1 MIVYKDIIQG
11 SEEWERIRCGR
22 PTASRFADFVT
33 AEKGTLSRSKDK
45 TQLSQGARSYIAEL
59 IGEAFVPDFKA
70 FIGNAYTDRGTELE
84 PEARKAFIEYLE
96 LQEDRV
102 EQVGFCT
109 MDEGACSPGCS
120 PDALIKTPIPQC
132 AKEECECDD
141 IFYGEKCG
149 HCDWVP
155 YIAGL
160 EIKCPAP
167 KTHIKYIMEGELP
180 EEYKRQV
187 HGGMAV
193 TGLKQWH
200 FFSYFPGLQPFHY
213 VARWDEYTENLKT
226 ALGEFVNEYAAIWE
240 KYVPKIKLNSK

>member
-22 PTASRFADFVT
+22 PTASRFADFIT
-33 AEKGTLSRSKDK
+33 AEEGILSRSRKARLNK
-45 TQLSQGARSYIAEL
+45 YGKEVLISKGARSYIAEL

-84 PEARKAFIEYLE
+84 PEALKAFIEYY
-96 LQEDRV
+96 RFPPGIV
-102 EQVGFCT
+102 EKVGFCT
-109 MDEGACSPGCS
+109 MDESSCSPGCS
-120 PDALIKTPIPQC
+120 PDALLKGPN
-132 AKEECECDD
+132 
-141 IFYGEKCG
+141 GE
-149 HCDWVP
+149 
-155 YIAGL
+155 YYAGL

-180 EEYKRQV
+180 DEYKRQV

-200 FFSYFPGLQPFHY
+200 FFSYFPGLKPFHY
-213 VARWDEYTENLKT
+213 VARWDEYTDNIQN
-226 ALGEFVNEYAAIWE
+226 ALGEFVNEYAKVWE

>member
-22 PTASRFADFVT
+22 PTASRFADFIT

-45 TQLSQGARSYIAEL
+45 TQLSLGSRSYIAEL
-59 IGEAFVPDFKA
+59 IGEAFVPDFKG
-70 FIGNAYTDRGTELE
+70 FIGNAYTERGTELE

-96 LQEDRV
+96 FKEERI

-109 MDEGACSPGCS
+109 MDDSACSPGCS
-120 PDALIKTPIPQC
+120 PDALLRDYK
-132 AKEECECDD
+132 CDY
-141 IFYGEKCG
+141 F
-149 HCDWVP
+149 
-155 YIAGL
+155 AGL

-180 EEYKRQV
+180 DEYKRQV

-213 VARWDEYTENLKT
+213 VARWDEYTDNLQN
-226 ALGEFVNEYAAIWE
+226 ALGEFVQEYAAIWE
-240 KYVPKIKLNSK
+240 KYVPKIKINSK